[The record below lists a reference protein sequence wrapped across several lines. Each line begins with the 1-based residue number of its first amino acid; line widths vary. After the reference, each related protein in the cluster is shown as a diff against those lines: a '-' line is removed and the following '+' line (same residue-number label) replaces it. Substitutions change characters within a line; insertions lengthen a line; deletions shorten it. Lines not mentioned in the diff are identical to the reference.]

1 MISTSFADIFKENSL
16 KNSLIP
22 IVVSPEV
29 HAKLFT
35 LPEDAVIKVDLATQ
49 SITLPD
55 GESIEFPVAAFS
67 KSCLLEGVDELGW
80 ILNKEPAIAAFETT
94 HPAAI
99 NTLG

>member
-1 MISTSFADIFKENSL
+1 M
-16 KNSLIP
+16 
-22 IVVSPEV
+22 VSPEV

-35 LPEDAVIKVDLATQ
+35 LPEDAVIKVDLASQ

-55 GESIEFPVAAFS
+55 GQAVEFPVPAFS

-80 ILNKEPAIAAFETT
+80 ILNKEAAITAYEAS

-99 NTLG
+99 NTLA